1 MRPAMVEGSTV
12 VWMGRQ
18 GSAVS
23 IDSVV
28 DTGTS
33 RQVSTPSVKGEAMEA
48 NVVVETTKYAERAMS
63 MGSAWTPGLGAMP
76 TGREAA
82 CAG

>member
-33 RQVSTPSVKGEAMEA
+33 RQVSTPAVQGELKEADMMVKRPK
-48 NVVVETTKYAERAMS
+48 TQSPR
-63 MGSAWTPGLGAMP
+63 
-76 TGREAA
+76 REWVQR
-82 CAG
+82 